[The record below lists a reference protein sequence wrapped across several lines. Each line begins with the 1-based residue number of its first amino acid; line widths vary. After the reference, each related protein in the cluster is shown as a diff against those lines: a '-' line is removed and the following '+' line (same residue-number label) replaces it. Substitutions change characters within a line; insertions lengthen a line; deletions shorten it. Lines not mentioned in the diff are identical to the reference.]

1 MTQEGLGEILKK
13 EAEKTMLEDT
23 FWMKGDELSKSE
35 IDYFRENGITVNP
48 EERYYFKGTGYKV
61 VNKPGYNTKPT
72 TVDLK
77 ARRLRNT
84 QKLFKTGIK
93 PNTDPKKIFNQYSS
107 DNKNVTYKYEDGK
120 YIGGAGEFLQK
131 LKDEGSYSTEILE
144 NFIPMHEGSP
154 FQTTLLNDTRRA
166 QIKSNAGEFGINENT
181 PYNKLSDK
189 QKNIINLKVENKLQ
203 ESRFTKNMDRGY
215 VYDRKTGTVVD
226 TEEMLNK
233 ISQRDY
239 VPIQR
244 LD

>member
-1 MTQEGLGEILKK
+1 
-13 EAEKTMLEDT
+13 
-23 FWMKGDELSKSE
+23 
-35 IDYFRENGITVNP
+35 
-48 EERYYFKGTGYKV
+48 
-61 VNKPGYNTKPT
+61 
-72 TVDLK
+72 
-77 ARRLRNT
+77 
-84 QKLFKTGIK
+84 
-93 PNTDPKKIFNQYSS
+93 
-107 DNKNVTYKYEDGK
+107 
-120 YIGGAGEFLQK
+120 
-131 LKDEGSYSTEILE
+131 
-144 NFIPMHEGSP
+144 MHEGSP